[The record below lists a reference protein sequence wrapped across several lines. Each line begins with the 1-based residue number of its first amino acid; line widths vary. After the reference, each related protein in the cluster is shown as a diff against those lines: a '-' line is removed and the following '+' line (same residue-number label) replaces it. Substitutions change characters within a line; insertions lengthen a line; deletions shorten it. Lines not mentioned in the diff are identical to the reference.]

1 MNILRTS
8 AYLAMAFILCGCN
21 PLMKASFDTL
31 KASTIG
37 PGSLE
42 LNRAQVDAVPFPQI
56 KVITSSSEGVMAMIR
71 QRGDLQFW
79 VASGKQVLLMRDG
92 LIVRSVGLGINL
104 DGTRWEG
111 ESPFKRGLHRLPDG
125 YGSTRWIDIYDGYRV
140 GVAVNSRFT
149 NEGIEDIKVMD
160 KTYALLRVDE
170 RIDAPEIDFH
180 AVNHYWIRP
189 GDGFV
194 VQSEQHLTPQISLK
208 FIQLRSEQGAIN

>member
-1 MNILRTS
+1 
-8 AYLAMAFILCGCN
+8 MAFMLCGCN

-31 KASTIG
+31 KASAVG
-37 PGSLE
+37 PDSLE
-42 LNRAQVDAVPFPQI
+42 LTQAQVDAVPFPQI
-56 KVITSSSEGVMAMIR
+56 KVTTSSSEGVMAMIR

-125 YGSTRWIDIYDGYRV
+125 YSSTRWIDLYDGYRV
-140 GVAVNSRFT
+140 GIAVSSRFT
-149 NEGIEDIKVMD
+149 QEGIEDVKVMD

-170 RIDAPEIDFH
+170 RIDAPQIDFH
-180 AVNHYWIRP
+180 AVNRYWVRP
-189 GDGFV
+189 QDGFV
-194 VQSEQHLTPQISLK
+194 IQSEQHLTPQISLK
-208 FIQLRSEQGAIN
+208 FIQLRSQQGAIH

>member
-1 MNILRTS
+1 MIILRNS
-8 AYLAMAFILCGCN
+8 AYVAMAFLLCGCN
-21 PLMKASFDTL
+21 PLMKASLNTL
-31 KASTIG
+31 EASIAG
-37 PGSLE
+37 PDSLE
-42 LNRAQVDAVPFPQI
+42 LTQAQLDAVPFPQI
-56 KVITSSSEGVMAMIR
+56 KVITPSSEGVMAKIR

-111 ESPFKRGLHRLPDG
+111 ESPFKRGLHLLPDG
-125 YGSTRWIDIYDGYRV
+125 YSSTRWIDLYDGYRV
-140 GVAVNSRFT
+140 GIAVNSRFT
-149 NEGIEDIKVMD
+149 RQGIEAIKVLD

-189 GDGFV
+189 RDGFV
-194 VQSEQHLTPQISLK
+194 MQSEQHLTPQITLK
-208 FIQLRSEQGAIN
+208 IIQLREQGAIN

>member
-1 MNILRTS
+1 
-8 AYLAMAFILCGCN
+8 
-21 PLMKASFDTL
+21 MKASLNTL
-31 KASTIG
+31 EASIVG
-37 PGSLE
+37 PDSLE
-42 LNRAQVDAVPFPQI
+42 LTQAQVDAVPFPQI
-56 KVITSSSEGVMAMIR
+56 KVTTPTSEGVMAKIR

-111 ESPFKRGLHRLPDG
+111 ESPFKRGLHLLPEG
-125 YGSTRWIDIYDGYRV
+125 YSSTRWIDLYDGYRV
-140 GVAVNSRFT
+140 GIAVNSRFT
-149 NEGIEDIKVMD
+149 RQGTEDIKVLD

-189 GDGFV
+189 RDGFV
-194 VQSEQHLTPQISLK
+194 MQSEQHLTPQISLK
-208 FIQLRSEQGAIN
+208 VIQLREQGAIN

>member
-1 MNILRTS
+1 MNILRSS
-8 AYLAMAFILCGCN
+8 ACLAMAFMLCGCN

-31 KASTIG
+31 KASAVG
-37 PGSLE
+37 PDSLE
-42 LNRAQVDAVPFPQI
+42 LTQAQVDAVPFPQI
-56 KVITSSSEGVMAMIR
+56 KVTTSSSEGVMAMIR

-125 YGSTRWIDIYDGYRV
+125 YSSTRWIDLYDGYRV
-140 GVAVNSRFT
+140 GIAVSSRFT
-149 NEGIEDIKVMD
+149 QEGIEDVKVMD

-170 RIDAPEIDFH
+170 RIDAPQIDFH
-180 AVNHYWIRP
+180 AVNRYWVRP
-189 GDGFV
+189 QDGFV
-194 VQSEQHLTPQISLK
+194 IQSEQHLTPQISLK
-208 FIQLRSEQGAIN
+208 FIQLRSQQGAIH

>member
-1 MNILRTS
+1 
-8 AYLAMAFILCGCN
+8 MAFMLCGCN

-31 KASTIG
+31 KASAMG
-37 PGSLE
+37 PDSLE
-42 LNRAQVDAVPFPQI
+42 LTQAQVDAVPFPQI
-56 KVITSSSEGVMAMIR
+56 KVTTSSSEGVMAMIR

-125 YGSTRWIDIYDGYRV
+125 YSSTRWIDLYDGYRV
-140 GVAVNSRFT
+140 GIAVSSRFT
-149 NEGIEDIKVMD
+149 QEGIEDVKVMD

-170 RIDAPEIDFH
+170 RIDAPQIDFH
-180 AVNHYWIRP
+180 AVNRYWVRP
-189 GDGFV
+189 QDGFV
-194 VQSEQHLTPQISLK
+194 IQSEQHLTPQISLK
-208 FIQLRSEQGAIN
+208 FIQLRSQQGAIH